1 VLNSCNSSSS
11 SSTEDN
17 VFFIGPYEDPN
28 LMETLGKQ
36 KESSSVNS
44 QEDVDMTCSTI
55 STTTSGLALLKSSH
69 NLIQI
74 KIEV

>member
-1 VLNSCNSSSS
+1 
-11 SSTEDN
+11 
-17 VFFIGPYEDPN
+17 
-28 LMETLGKQ
+28 METLGKQ